1 MDCKPR
7 KQIQSYDTLR
17 YTGYEHD
24 YNINALIFTEEN
36 VERIQREVSRLLRG
50 VDTQGREIRVTK
62 DVVVKA
68 LDNITQGYIPEVG
81 DIYGRYSIVDENR
94 RSDVSAIVNMTIN
107 FIASAV
113 KTDLE
118 VQEANHK
125 LTVWTTVLGD
135 FNEHGLRRH
144 DIIKIRERRPDPMM
158 FNMNY

>member
-1 MDCKPR
+1 MNCKPR
-7 KQIQSYDTLR
+7 QQVHSYDTVR
-17 YTGYEHD
+17 YVGYEQD

-36 VERIQREVSRLLRG
+36 ISRIQTEVSRLLRG
-50 VDTQGREIRVTK
+50 VDPKGREIRVTR
-62 DVVVKA
+62 DVVIKA
-68 LDNITQGYIPEVG
+68 LDNINQGFIPQVG
-81 DIYGRYSIVDENR
+81 DIYGRYNVVDENR
-94 RSDVSAIVNMTIN
+94 RSDISTIVNMTIN

-118 VQEANHK
+118 IQEANSK

-144 DIIKIRERRPDPMM
+144 DIIKMRERRPDPMM